1 MLQVNDRQHLDT
13 QNSAPPEGSSPSE
26 LIDFFRLILHRE
38 YIVILSI
45 MFLTIALGAAYVFIT
60 PPTYT
65 ARATMLIERGKVQSQ
80 LGGMAR
86 EVPLDTQEV
95 ESHIQLLKSE
105 AVARAVINKLNL
117 AHDSEFVGP
126 PVGIGGLVNDLLSK
140 FLGGDDS
147 SGRSA
152 APQGSDADPQGAA
165 LATLTNRV
173 TINRIGGS
181 VIEIEFKSL
190 NADRSADIA
199 NAFADCYV
207 EDQLNSRYLA
217 ARQAVGWLQDRIR
230 ELGDQSSL
238 ADETVVQFKAKNN
251 IVAAGG
257 RLMND
262 QQLAELNTQLGLA
275 REKTAEAR
283 ARLDRIET
291 IIRTDRPDSQQL
303 GGTVSDTLNNQVI
316 VKLRSQYLELSAR
329 EADLA
334 RRLGKDHLAVTN
346 LDRQIVATRASIADE
361 LRRIAETYKSEYEIA
376 KGRQAEIE
384 KIVAEAVAKSQEAS
398 QALIELRQLENAAET
413 FRSMHKSA
421 LQRNT
426 ELVQQESFPGTEA
439 RLITRASA
447 PTSKSSP
454 KTVIIMLASALGGM
468 MLGLGVGVLRASLDN
483 VFRTSVQVEGIL
495 QANCI
500 ALAPMVSPAKQSGRP
515 PRSGARTMQ
524 QSDVVWEVVD
534 RPLSRFAEAM
544 RSIKSASDLSGES
557 IKVLGF
563 TSALSGEGK
572 STIAGAY
579 SLLAAQMRSRAIL
592 VDCDLRNPALSA
604 ALAPGAEHG
613 ILEVIAGKKSLEDA
627 LWRDS
632 KSNLCFLPG
641 ATKSRV
647 AHSSEILASAS
658 LRTFFADLRQNY
670 DYVIVDLPPL
680 APIVDVRSTAG
691 LVDSYVFV
699 IEWARTKVDVAEF
712 ALIKAPMVRDKL
724 LGVVLNKVDFKMLR
738 RYEGHRSDYYSD
750 KLYAQYGG

>member
-1 MLQVNDRQHLDT
+1 MLQVNDRQQLDSS
-13 QNSAPPEGSSPSE
+13 QSNVPEGSSPSE
-26 LIDFFRLILHRE
+26 LIDFFRLIVHRE
-38 YIVILSI
+38 YVVILAI
-45 MFLTIALGAAYVFIT
+45 TFLAIALGAAYIFIT

-65 ARATMLIERGKVQSQ
+65 AHATMLIERGKVQSQ
-80 LGGMAR
+80 LGGMSR

-117 AHDSEFVGP
+117 AQDPEFVGP
-126 PVGIGGLVNDLLSK
+126 PVGIGGLVHDLTSK
-140 FLGGDDS
+140 FLGGGNVPS
-147 SGRSA
+147 L
-152 APQGSDADPQGAA
+152 DADPQGAA
-165 LATLTNRV
+165 LATLASRV

-190 NADRSADIA
+190 KAERAADIA

-207 EDQLNSRYLA
+207 EDQLNTRYLA

-257 RLMND
+257 RLIND
-262 QQLAELNTQLGLA
+262 QQLAELNTQLVLA

-291 IIRTDRPDSQQL
+291 IIRSDRPDSQQL
-303 GGTVSDTLNNQVI
+303 GGTVSDTLNNPVI

-346 LDRQIVATRASIADE
+346 LDRQIKATRASIADE
-361 LRRIAETYKSEYEIA
+361 LWRIAETYKSEYEIA
-376 KGRQAEIE
+376 KQRQAQIE
-384 KIVAEAVAKSQEAS
+384 KTVAEAVSKSQEAS
-398 QALIELRQLENAAET
+398 QALIELRQLENSAET

-439 RLITRASA
+439 RLITRAST
-447 PTSKSSP
+447 PTSKSGP
-454 KTVIIMLASALGGM
+454 KTLIIMLASALGGM
-468 MLGLGVGVLRASLDN
+468 VLGLGVGVLRASLDN

-515 PRSGARTMQ
+515 QRSGARTMH
-524 QSDVVWEVVD
+524 QSDVIWEVVD

-544 RSIKSASDLSGES
+544 RSLKSAADLSSES

-613 ILEVIAGKKSLEDA
+613 ILEVIAGKKSLEDV

-632 KSNLCFLPG
+632 KSNLSFLPG

-680 APIVDVRSTAG
+680 APIVDVRSTTG
-691 LVDSYVFV
+691 LVDSYVFIV
-699 IEWARTKVDVAEF
+699 EWARTKVDVAEF